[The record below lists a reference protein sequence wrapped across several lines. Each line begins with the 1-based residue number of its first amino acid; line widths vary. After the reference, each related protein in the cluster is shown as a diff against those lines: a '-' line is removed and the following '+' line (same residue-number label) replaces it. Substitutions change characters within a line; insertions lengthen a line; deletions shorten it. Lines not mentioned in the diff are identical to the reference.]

1 MRLGNFYQAKQ
12 TTSLRDYGIEAIAGD
27 KELATHIQEILVWLE
42 FLDPPADGQ
51 FGPISTDALIDFQ
64 DVISQIRPEVAQEK
78 GFLGIATAKALLEI
92 GPTDVPRPNIDYSRN
107 DLAARLIKYL
117 AEMNYRISVGDRK
130 YNIVYVEGMD
140 TDGSLN
146 NDAPN
151 EFNDLR
157 LVIEIP
163 DSNLIPIIKGNWE
176 ATTEPGTWYTSNPM
190 GRGID
195 FGAAR
200 IAFGQ
205 YKAWRVGTHY
215 GGGAEPHEALVQDTP
230 ISVYRDKNKDMIR
243 KGDFLDTGN
252 FDINQHW
259 GYDYPR
265 TDISIAGAGCLV
277 GRFRAGHKD
286 FMALIKQDKRY
297 QRNDRYLFLTTIIP
311 GDDFV
316 KKFPAS

>member
-1 MRLGNFYQAKQ
+1 MRLGNFHQAKQ
-12 TTSLRDYGIEAIAGD
+12 TSNLRDYGIEAIAAD

-42 FLDPPADGQ
+42 FLDPPADGK

-64 DVISQIRPEVAQEK
+64 DIISKVRPEVAGEK

-92 GPTDVPRPNIDYSRN
+92 GPKDVPRPNVNYSRN
-107 DLAARLIKYL
+107 DLAARLINYM

-163 DSNLIPIIKGNWE
+163 DSSLIPIIKGNWE
-176 ATTEPGTWYTSNPM
+176 ATTEPGTDYTINPM
-190 GRGID
+190 GRGIQ

-215 GGGAEPHEALVQDTP
+215 GTGADPHEALVQGTP

-243 KGDFLDTGN
+243 KGDFLDTGD

-259 GYDYPR
+259 GFDYPR
-265 TDISIAGAGCLV
+265 TDIAMAGAGCLV
-277 GRFRAGHKD
+277 GRSRAGHKD

-297 QRNDRYLFLTTIIP
+297 QRNNSYLFLTTIIP

-316 KKFPAS
+316 EKFPAS